1 MPSAL
6 ASQLA
11 ISASLNA
18 SLLEAHTSK
27 RRRTESYLFTGRDAD
42 LHDLDAIHALSSNAF
57 AQLCSLS
64 PVFSARTIK
73 LGSDGSSL
81 SVDFDQT
88 LFSEAARNTDR
99 TMQSRDANANLDST
113 LNTFLS
119 LLGPW
124 LMEAPT
130 SKVLEWLVRR
140 FRSVGSICEILLL
153 TVPLKYQRI
162 QRRCSTFPLFS
173 ISRITAFCQ
182 NAVNPAYF
190 VCFALCSPHICF
202 F

>member
-6 ASQLA
+6 AGQLA
-11 ISASLNA
+11 ASASLNA
-18 SLLEAHTSK
+18 SLLDTSK
-27 RRRTESYLFTGRDAD
+27 RRRTESYFFTGRDAD
-42 LHDLDAIHALSSNAF
+42 LHDLDAIHALAGNAF

-81 SVDFDQT
+81 SVDFHQT
-88 LFSEAARNTDR
+88 LFSDAARNMDR
-99 TMQSRDANANLDST
+99 TMQSLEVNANLDRT
-113 LNTFLS
+113 LNAFLY

-140 FRSVGSICEILLL
+140 FRSV
-153 TVPLKYQRI
+153 VV
-162 QRRCSTFPLFS
+162 TFASF
-173 ISRITAFCQ
+173 
-182 NAVNPAYF
+182 
-190 VCFALCSPHICF
+190 
-202 F
+202 